1 MRILII
7 EDEQATANRL
17 KKMVLD
23 LEPNAQICDIVDS
36 IESGVDWYKNNRHP
50 DLVLQDIQLSDGSS
64 FEIFEEVKVDVPI
77 IFITAYNEFAIQAFK
92 LNSVDYLLKP
102 VKKDELARSFEKFR
116 EVFQKEDKPDFDYAS
131 LAKLIT
137 KKEYQK
143 RFVIRF
149 GQTIKAITVEDIAY
163 FFTQTGGIFF
173 KTFDDHTYPIDQSLD
188 KLEPLLDPLVFF
200 RINRQF
206 IVNFNSIQEMYS
218 YSKSRVKMELLPPCE
233 FDVIASTD
241 RSGSFK
247 KWLSGKPK

>member
-23 LEPNAQICDIVDS
+23 LQPDAEICDIIDS
-36 IESGVDWYKNNRHP
+36 IESGVEWYRNNEHP

-64 FEIFEEVKVDVPI
+64 FKIFEEVKVNSPI
-77 IFITAYNEFAIQAFK
+77 IFITAYDEFAIQAFK

-102 VKKDELARSFEKFR
+102 VKKNELERSFEKFR
-116 EVFQKEDKPDFDYAS
+116 KVFQKEKTPEFDYAS
-131 LAKLIT
+131 LKKLISG
-137 KKEYQK
+137 KEYQK
-143 RFVIRF
+143 RFVVRF
-149 GQTIKAITVEDIAY
+149 GQTIKAIGVEDIAY

-173 KTFDDHTYPIDQSLD
+173 KTFEDRTYPIDQSLD

-206 IVNFNSIQEMYS
+206 IVNFNSIKEMYS
-218 YSKSRVKMELLPPCE
+218 YSKSRVKMELNPPCE
-233 FDVIASTD
+233 FDIIASTD

-247 KWLSGKPK
+247 KWLLGKPQ